1 MFIICCCCINFSVG
15 IEKIKSVFEAG
26 TPAIG
31 ETIGLGA
38 AIDYLSEIGM
48 QQIHDYEMELG
59 SAPSLT
65 VKQAALFSF
74 NVKDV
79 HPTDIATFLDQQ
91 LLDQVTIV
99 RNLSVGIW
107 ESSQAHELAFISTTL
122 KMTLTDSSTRSRTQ
136 STFSLL
142 SNEGTMLELLNQLDG
157 FDSRGDVKD
166 IGKFIFR
173 DHLHLELPDSDPE
186 NLLLDSQRIL
196 KISNFGLSA
205 SPGEVR
211 SPKRY
216 LCFSINKKTTIS
228 VQVFM
233 LLTAANDVLIGC
245 KTTCGTPNYVP
256 PEVLSHKGY
265 GGAVED
271 I

>member
-1 MFIICCCCINFSVG
+1 MFIICCCCTNFSVG

-48 QQIHDYEMELG
+48 PQIHDYEMELGSYLYDRLSSVSDVGIYG

-91 LLDQVTIV
+91 SGGECEIQ
-99 RNLSVGIW
+99 R
-107 ESSQAHELAFISTTL
+107 
-122 KMTLTDSSTRSRTQ
+122 
-136 STFSLL
+136 
-142 SNEGTMLELLNQLDG
+142 TMLELLNQLDG
-157 FDSRGDVKD
+157 FDSRGDVKGTGVRVFFYAD
-166 IGKFIFR
+166 IKKFCYWVIANR
-173 DHLHLELPDSDPE
+173 TKIYIILEFITGGELFDKIPE

-228 VQVFM
+228 VQVFV
-233 LLTAANDVLIGC
+233 LLTAANDVLIGS

-265 GGAVED
+265 DGAVED

>member
-1 MFIICCCCINFSVG
+1 MQGFVQIDLS

-48 QQIHDYEMELG
+48 PQIHDYEMELGSYLYDRLSSVSDVRIYG

-122 KMTLTDSSTRSRTQ
+122 KMTLTDSSTRSKTQ

-142 SNEGTMLELLNQLDG
+142 SSEDTQQLIDG
-157 FDSRGDVKD
+157 VDYCNIKGVYQ
-166 IGKFIFR
+166 R
-173 DHLHLELPDSDPE
+173 DLKPE

-228 VQVFM
+228 VQVFV
-233 LLTAANDVLIGC
+233 LLTAANDVLIGS
-245 KTTCGTPNYVP
+245 KTTWGTPNYVP

-265 GGAVED
+265 DGAVED